1 MRIIGSSALGISYV
15 ATGRTDLYFNYNLK
29 PWDIAAGI
37 LLIEESGGIATD
49 RKGEK
54 ANLFSEGIL
63 VANATLHKAF
73 LEITDNMK
81 WRS

>member
-1 MRIIGSSALGISYV
+1 M
-15 ATGRTDLYFNYNLK
+15 
-29 PWDIAAGI
+29 
-37 LLIEESGGIATD
+37 LIEESGGIATD

-81 WRS
+81 SRS